1 MKKTIVAVVLAVTA
15 FSAVASCPVGTLYRC
30 YQGVNGKMI
39 CGCF

>member
-1 MKKTIVAVVLAVTA
+1 MKKVIATAVLLIATA
-15 FSAVASCPVGTLYRC
+15 SAFAACPTGTLYRC